1 MQYLL
6 VDSHKRF
13 LGTYNSSETFA
24 VGDTFQDDDDTTYAV
39 IGLNWS
45 RQTTPKG
52 PSLTV
57 MPLSTLARNT
67 KATSLRAAAKDAA
80 LIK

>member
-6 VDSHKRF
+6 VDSHQRF
-13 LGTYNSSETFA
+13 LGTFNSSETFA
-24 VGDTFQDDDDTTYAV
+24 VGDTFQNHDETTYAV

-52 PSLTV
+52 PALTV
-57 MPLSTLARNT
+57 MPLSQLAR
-67 KATSLRAAAKDAA
+67 SAKNSQIEAESN
-80 LIK
+80 